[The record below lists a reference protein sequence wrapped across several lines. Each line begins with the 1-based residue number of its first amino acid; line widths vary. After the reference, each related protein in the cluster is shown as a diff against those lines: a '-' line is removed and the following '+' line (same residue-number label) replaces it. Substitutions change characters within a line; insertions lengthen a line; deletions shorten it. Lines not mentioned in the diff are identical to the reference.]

1 MDKPNDLQEGF
12 FFNRLITDFEPRALR
27 LSDSWRMLRARS
39 KHESAWYLKLKKLV
53 IKVILNRVS
62 WVSRR
67 SNVIGVEERHQLKI
81 LLAALWRI
89 SNWLVRHFNLLLF
102 LVTHSTSV
110 LFFVLVISTRVCDSG
125 PSSTTFYQEPFT
137 MAHFVVKPTLRSN
150 RPSKF
155 NSSVR

>member
-1 MDKPNDLQEGF
+1 MDKLNDHQECF

-67 SNVIGVEERHQLKI
+67 SNRIGVEERHQLKI

-102 LVTHSTSV
+102 LVTHSTRFCFLCWSYPLEFVTVV
-110 LFFVLVISTRVCDSG
+110 LLLRHSTRNLL
-125 PSSTTFYQEPFT
+125 PW
-137 MAHFVVKPTLRSN
+137 HIL
-150 RPSKF
+150 
-155 NSSVR
+155 